1 MLDIHEELIG
11 LLQEDDEQY
20 GDEWTEETNF
30 QVDGCCSDVNDY
42 LISRKVDQPSEVMSK
57 ASIVDEYL
65 KRSVHDES

>member
-30 QVDGCCSDVNDY
+30 
-42 LISRKVDQPSEVMSK
+42 
-57 ASIVDEYL
+57 
-65 KRSVHDES
+65 